1 MFNFPVWAYCHW
13 NWFSIHELLSL
24 NINVHYFIH
33 PLSLFFVIWNCRKKD
48 SQMKYSYSVPT
59 SKSSTFQILF
69 FYILFSYESFLMLQ
83 WFYDY
88 DFCVGCQSFKE
99 KSFPG
104 SQSYP
109 LVRNVHDAL
118 PNPPLNGENSHFY
131 QLKEAAGAA
140 LFFFF
145 FCKCRQLLP
154 LKFICPVKCSALH
167 LSRSNS
173 F

>member
-1 MFNFPVWAYCHW
+1 MIFMV
-13 NWFSIHELLSL
+13 
-24 NINVHYFIH
+24 
-33 PLSLFFVIWNCRKKD
+33 VI
-48 SQMKYSYSVPT
+48 
-59 SKSSTFQILF
+59 
-69 FYILFSYESFLMLQ
+69 
-83 WFYDY
+83 
-88 DFCVGCQSFKE
+88 FCVGSQSLKE

-131 QLKEAAGAA
+131 QLQEVVGAA
-140 LFFFF
+140 LF

-167 LSRSNS
+167 LSRSNGL
-173 F
+173 